1 LFKTYFKLNSASLS
15 KNMLKSLTA
24 GRGDMPDLSAFPK
37 SQQVTFKYYEGVL
50 HFLEEN
56 YAEASFHNFSI
67 KKAKLANDLQSEK
80 HLTMAWNLCH
90 RNAMRNKE

>member
-1 LFKTYFKLNSASLS
+1 
-15 KNMLKSLTA
+15 MLKALSA

-50 HFLEEN
+50 NFLEEN
-56 YAEASFHNFSI
+56 YLEVRFYGHVMAEAVSLTGFQ
-67 KKAKLANDLQSEK
+67 AEK

-90 RNAMRNKE
+90 KDAMRNKE